1 MECKGLKWAMP
12 RHSVIKI
19 AENQKEKEKNLK
31 QLTETQRN
39 KASNC
44 STLLNKLCK
53 PEDNADTS
61 LKYWKK
67 KIADFFTQ
75 QTLKTETK
83 INFQKNKN

>member
-53 PEDNADTS
+53 PEDKV
-61 LKYWKK
+61 LKEKDCQLRIYIHQNCSS
-67 KIADFFTQ
+67 KIR
-75 QTLKTETK
+75 
-83 INFQKNKN
+83 IN